1 MSTEKTE
8 IREKEK
14 RKRLLFFFKLVA
26 FMLIKIFEGPIS
38 SFLEL
43 FFSNYH
49 APLGA
54 ITFFLSS
61 NILISLGRIITVR
74 FYLRRKGKDP
84 FRSNFVLGINHI
96 SSILNVAAALI
107 SILLLFGI
115 SPISFFTSITI
126 VAAAIALLS
135 KDYITNMING
145 LIIMFSDQLS
155 LGDMIKIGDQQG
167 RIRDVTLLNMVLINE
182 DADIVMIPN
191 STILTS
197 QVINYS
203 KQHHKK
209 LTFEFEMK
217 INQSMEVNQIESRLK
232 STISTYCKVIN
243 MDSFTLKTMEILKE
257 AVKFKCQLMMTTT
270 DKTKEKEVR
279 RLINQTIIEIAREN

>member
-8 IREKEK
+8 IKEREKH
-14 RKRLLFFFKLVA
+14 KRLLFIFKLIA
-26 FMLIKIFEGPIS
+26 FILIKVFESPITN
-38 SFLEL
+38 FLGL
-43 FFSNYH
+43 FFTNYMD
-49 APLGA
+49 PLRA
-54 ITFFLSS
+54 VTFLLSS
-61 NILISLGRIITVR
+61 NIIISLGRIITVR
-74 FYLRRKGKDP
+74 FYLRRKEKDP

-96 SSILNVAAALI
+96 ASILNVAALLI
-107 SILLLFGI
+107 SLLFLFGI
-115 SPISFFTSITI
+115 SPITFFTSITI

-209 LTFEFEMK
+209 LSFEFEMK
-217 INQSMEVNQIESRLK
+217 INHSLEVNQIEARLK
-232 STISTYCKVIN
+232 TAITAYNKVIN
-243 MDSFTLKTMEILKE
+243 MDSFTLKIMEIMKE
-257 AVKFKCQLMMTTT
+257 AIKFKCQLMMTST
-270 DKTKEKEVR
+270 DKTKEKEIR